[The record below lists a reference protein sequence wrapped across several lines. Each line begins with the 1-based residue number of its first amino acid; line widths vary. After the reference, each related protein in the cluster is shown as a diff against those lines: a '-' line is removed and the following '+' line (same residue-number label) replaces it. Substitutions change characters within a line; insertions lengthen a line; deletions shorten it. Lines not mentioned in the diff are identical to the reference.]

1 MLHRDLDAHAYKKR
15 RRHTPRSTL
24 TLASD
29 YAFWSYS
36 KPEGARTMCRGVLGP
51 AEQDRQER
59 LGMLLY
65 LEFSILS
72 NYPNRLPC
80 HPHSRGA
87 GRVDPS
93 VSLSVAALGR
103 TGLRGRCTVP
113 YAVNP
118 ENLIRDHRFESNEYH
133 AVHEHV
139 RSGFRQ
145 GPGWVLQI
153 RV

>member
-29 YAFWSYS
+29 CAFWSYS

-65 LEFSILS
+65 LEFSTLIFILS
-72 NYPNRLPC
+72 NYRLYPNRYRATHTAEEPVGSI
-80 HPHSRGA
+80 PRSRS
-87 GRVDPS
+87 RWRP
-93 VSLSVAALGR
+93 
-103 TGLRGRCTVP
+103 
-113 YAVNP
+113 
-118 ENLIRDHRFESNEYH
+118 
-133 AVHEHV
+133 
-139 RSGFRQ
+139 
-145 GPGWVLQI
+145 
-153 RV
+153 